1 MYYDIQK
8 APVTKR
14 IGAFLL
20 DFMLMVI
27 LIVFAISL
35 IASAMNVDKHIENI
49 KVITDEI
56 EENKEY
62 YEEKYQLKLDIT
74 EEEFNAMTDEEK
86 IACNEAFAKMYE
98 ETGLTKLRNKVIS
111 LNILAVTCGALI
123 VVILTEILVP
133 ALMKHG
139 RTLGKRVFGLALMRK
154 DCVKI
159 HPAQMVA
166 RALIGKFTICLML
179 PIYALLFFGLSS
191 MIGKVILV
199 AVIGVQLIVMGLT
212 KNNAALHDLIA
223 ATVVVDY
230 DSQMIYDS
238 EEELLAAI
246 EKDKAER
253 ASARKTY

>member
-27 LIVFAISL
+27 LIVFATSL
-35 IASAMNVDKHIENI
+35 ITPAMNVDVYTNKIKDVVDNIE
-49 KVITDEI
+49 V
-56 EENKEY
+56 
-62 YEEKYQLKLDIT
+62 YEEKYQQKLNVN
-74 EEEFNAMTDEEK
+74 EEEFNAMTEEEK
-86 IACNEAFAKMYE
+86 IAYNEAWAKLDE
-98 ETGLTKLRNKVIS
+98 ETELTKNNNKVIS
-111 LNILAVTCGALI
+111 LIIASITCGALI
-123 VVILTEILVP
+123 AVILTEILVP

>member
-20 DFMLMVI
+20 DFMLMAM
-27 LIVFAISL
+27 LIVFATSL
-35 IASAMNVDKHIENI
+35 ITSAMNVNKHIENI

-74 EEEFNAMTDEEK
+74 EEEFNAMTDEKK

-98 ETGLTKLRNKVIS
+98 ETGLTMLRNKVIS
-111 LNILAVTCGALI
+111 LHILAVTCGALI
-123 VVILTEILVP
+123 AIVLAEILVP

-139 RTLGKRVFGLALMRK
+139 RTLGKRAFGLALMRK

-159 HPAQMVA
+159 HPVQMVA
-166 RALIGKFTICLML
+166 RALLGKFTLCLMI
-179 PIYALLFFGLSS
+179 PIYAILFFGLNS

-199 AVIGVQLIVMGLT
+199 VVLGAQLIAMGAS
-212 KNNAALHDLIA
+212 KRNAAIHDLLVG
-223 ATVVVDY
+223 TVVVDY
-230 DSQMIYDS
+230 DSQMIYDN
-238 EEELLAAI
+238 EEALLAAI

-253 ASARKTY
+253 ASARTTY